1 MEQKRPN
8 IPSQGIK
15 TPPNMSAPRAQTPPN
30 TSPQNGQTQGRTPS
44 ERGLQQRMTQAA
56 DARQKR
62 QAQAMAERVAPQGGG
77 VPTFVQGGVDHWFL
91 CLILLLLAF
100 GAVMSYTASA
110 VYAERYYDDSTYF
123 LKRYLLFALLSVAM
137 TLPFVVYAKLW
148 FWRLFALCSYGASI
162 LLLIMVLI
170 PGIGDTGGGAQRWID
185 LGFITIQPSEVANMA
200 VVMMLALYLSKHERQ
215 VLSTEKFGG
224 SFKYGVIH
232 PGLIFGAVC
241 ILVALEK
248 HISGLL
254 IIGMLG
260 VAVMFMGGTRMR
272 YIFMI
277 IGCVACLGGLMI
289 LVSDYAQTRVDT
301 WLHLEQADPLG
312 PAWQTLEGLYAIGSG
327 GLFGRGLGNSQLKYG
342 YVSEPQNDFIFTIIC
357 EELGFVGALILVSL
371 FALLMVRGFYIAAHA
386 PDKFTS
392 LVAFGLT
399 FKVALQAAMNVAV
412 VTNSMPNTGISL
424 PFFSSGG
431 TSLAVQIFEMGIIL
445 SISRFSTV
453 KK

>member
-1 MEQKRPN
+1 MEQQRKN
-8 IPSQGIK
+8 ISPQAKSPAGISPQK
-15 TPPNMSAPRAQTPPN
+15 GAHAPRGVEAADAARVRQAAVREQRSAPR
-30 TSPQNGQTQGRTPS
+30 
-44 ERGLQQRMTQAA
+44 
-56 DARQKR
+56 
-62 QAQAMAERVAPQGGG
+62 GGSI
-77 VPTFVQGGVDHWFL
+77 PTYVQGGVDHWFL
-91 CLILLLLAF
+91 FLILLLLAF
-100 GAVMSYTASA
+100 GAVMAYTASA

-123 LKRYLLFALLSVAM
+123 LKKYLLFALLSIAM
-137 TLPFVVYAKLW
+137 TLPFVIYAKLW

-185 LGFITIQPSEVANMA
+185 LGFITIQPSEVAKMA
-200 VVMMLALYLSKHERQ
+200 VVMMMALYLSKHEKQ
-215 VLSTEKFGG
+215 IMSDDKFGG
-224 SFKYGVIH
+224 SFKYGVIN
-232 PGLIFGAVC
+232 PGLIFGMVC

-272 YIFMI
+272 YILMI
-277 IGCVACLGGLMI
+277 IGCVAALGCLMI

-301 WLHLEQADPLG
+301 WLHLDQADPLG
-312 PAWQTLEGLYAIGSG
+312 PAWQTLEGMYAIGSG

-357 EELGFVGALILVSL
+357 EELGFVGALILVAL
-371 FALLMVRGFYIAAHA
+371 FALLTVRGFYIAAHA

-392 LVAFGLT
+392 LVAYGLT
-399 FKVALQAAMNVAV
+399 FKVALQAAMNIAV

-453 KK
+453 EK

>member
-1 MEQKRPN
+1 MNHENR
-8 IPSQGIK
+8 
-15 TPPNMSAPRAQTPPN
+15 N
-30 TSPQNGQTQGRTPS
+30 TSERDARSPRSMTPQTQKERHAGQTVSSPAAKRAVPPPAPHERHVRTF
-44 ERGLQQRMTQAA
+44 TC
-56 DARQKR
+56 
-62 QAQAMAERVAPQGGG
+62 
-77 VPTFVQGGVDHWFL
+77 GGVDHRFL
-91 CLILLLLAF
+91 CLIILLLAF

-123 LKRYLLFALLSVAM
+123 LRRYLLYAALSIAM
-137 TLPFVVYAKLW
+137 TLPFVIYAKLW
-148 FWRLFALCSYGASI
+148 FWRFFALGSYLASI
-162 LLLIMVLI
+162 FLLILVLV
-170 PGIGDTGGGAQRWID
+170 PGIGDTGGGAQRWIN
-185 LGFITIQPSEVANMA
+185 LGFITIQPSEIAKMA
-200 VVMMLALYLSKHERQ
+200 VVMMLALYLSKYEKKIT
-215 VLSTEKFGG
+215 STEKFGG

-232 PGLIFGAVC
+232 PGMIFGVIC

-260 VAVMFMGGTRMR
+260 VVVMFLGGTRFR
-272 YIFMI
+272 YIMMI
-277 IGCVACLGGLMI
+277 LGCVAALGCLMI

-301 WLHLEQADPLG
+301 WLHLDDADPLG
-312 PAWQTLEGLYAIGSG
+312 SAWQTLEGLYAIGSG
-327 GLFGRGLGNSQLKYG
+327 GLFGRGLGNSQMKYG

-371 FALLMVRGFYIAAHA
+371 FALLTVRGFQIASRA

-392 LVAFGLT
+392 LVAYGLT
-399 FKVALQAAMNVAV
+399 FKVALQAAMNIAV

-431 TSLAVQIFEMGIIL
+431 TSLAVQIFEMGVIL
-445 SISRFSTV
+445 SISRFSEV

>member
-1 MEQKRPN
+1 MEQQRKN
-8 IPSQGIK
+8 V
-15 TPPNMSAPRAQTPPN
+15 
-30 TSPQNGQTQGRTPS
+30 SPQAKAPADSIQRQGTLS
-44 ERGLQQRMTQAA
+44 QRVAEASDARRIKQAA
-56 DARQKR
+56 IREQRDT
-62 QAQAMAERVAPQGGG
+62 PQGGG
-77 VPTFVQGGVDHWFL
+77 VPTYVQGGVDHWFL
-91 CLILLLLAF
+91 FLILLLLAF
-100 GAVMSYTASA
+100 GAVMAYTASA

-123 LKRYLLFALLSVAM
+123 LKKYLLFAVLSIAM
-137 TLPFVVYAKLW
+137 TLPFVIYAKLW
-148 FWRLFALCSYGASI
+148 FWRLFALASYGASI

-185 LGFITIQPSEVANMA
+185 LGFITIQPSEVAKMA
-200 VVMMLALYLSKHERQ
+200 VVMMMALYLSKHEKQ
-215 VLSTEKFGG
+215 IMSHDKFGG
-224 SFKYGVIH
+224 SFKYGVIN
-232 PGLIFGAVC
+232 PGLIFGMVC

-272 YIFMI
+272 YILMI
-277 IGCVACLGGLMI
+277 IGCVAALGGLMI

-301 WLHLEQADPLG
+301 WIHLDQADPLG
-312 PAWQTLEGLYAIGSG
+312 PAWQTLEGMYAIGSG

-371 FALLMVRGFYIAAHA
+371 FALLTVRGFYIAAHA

-392 LVAFGLT
+392 LVAYGLT
-399 FKVALQAAMNVAV
+399 FKVALQAAMNIAV

-453 KK
+453 EK

>member
-1 MEQKRPN
+1 MEQQRKN
-8 IPSQGIK
+8 V
-15 TPPNMSAPRAQTPPN
+15 
-30 TSPQNGQTQGRTPS
+30 SPQAKAPAEHSGQTRTPS
-44 ERGLQQRMTQAA
+44 QRAMEASDARRIQQAA
-56 DARQKR
+56 IREQR
-62 QAQAMAERVAPQGGG
+62 SAPQGGG
-77 VPTFVQGGVDHWFL
+77 IPTYVQGGVDHWFL
-91 CLILLLLAF
+91 FLILLLLAF
-100 GAVMSYTASA
+100 GAVMAYTASA

-123 LKRYLLFALLSVAM
+123 LKKYLLFAVLSIVM
-137 TLPFVVYAKLW
+137 TLPFVIYAKLW
-148 FWRLFALCSYGASI
+148 FWRLFALASYGASI

-185 LGFITIQPSEVANMA
+185 LGFITIQPSEVAKMA
-200 VVMMLALYLSKHERQ
+200 VVMMMALYLSKHEKQ
-215 VLSTEKFGG
+215 IMSNDKFGG
-224 SFKYGVIH
+224 SFKYGVIN
-232 PGLIFGAVC
+232 PGLIFGIIC

-260 VAVMFMGGTRMR
+260 VVVMFMGGTRMR
-272 YIFMI
+272 YILMI
-277 IGCVACLGGLMI
+277 LGCVAALGCLMI

-301 WLHLEQADPLG
+301 WIHLDQADPLG
-312 PAWQTLEGLYAIGSG
+312 PAWQTLEGMYAIGSG

-357 EELGFVGALILVSL
+357 EELGFVGALILVTL
-371 FALLMVRGFYIAAHA
+371 FVLLAIRGFHIGAHA

-392 LVAFGLT
+392 LVAYGLT
-399 FKVALQAAMNVAV
+399 FKVALQAAMNIAV

-453 KK
+453 EK